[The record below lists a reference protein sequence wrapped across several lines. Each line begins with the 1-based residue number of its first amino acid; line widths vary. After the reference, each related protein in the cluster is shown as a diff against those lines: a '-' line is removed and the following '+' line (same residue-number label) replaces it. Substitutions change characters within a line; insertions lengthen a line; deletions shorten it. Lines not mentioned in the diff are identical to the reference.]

1 MLRRLLYSTKKE
13 HGETIM
19 LKKATW
25 PLFTLS
31 KKRNKIDTNPD
42 YQRPAVW
49 TKAQKQLLIDSI
61 LRDFDIPK
69 IYLHNKGNDTYD
81 VVDGQ
86 QRIRTIWS
94 FYDDEF
100 PLAKD
105 AEPVNGIAVANQK
118 YSELNVDVASII
130 DSYNIDF
137 VILDTQNEE
146 EISEIFL
153 RLQNGTTL
161 KAQEKRNAMPGH
173 MRDFVRELTQHEFF
187 SKVDFANTRFAYDL
201 IAAQM
206 TLLALTQNICNIKN
220 ADLNR
225 MYDAHKNFD
234 TACPEAKNIKRV
246 LDYLNNM
253 FHSKVPE
260 LKRYNIVSLFILIMD
275 MLPNYDIKGR
285 EAEIANWFAGF
296 EADRLL
302 DEQKAPE
309 EQDPRLILYHEHLSH
324 SSDAED
330 SLRYRHNFLK
340 ESLLATVPNLPQK
353 DSKRSFD
360 EAQRQV
366 IYRRDNG
373 NCKVCGIHCD
383 WNNWEADHIVPW
395 SRGGKTEIENG
406 QVLCQACNA
415 RKSDTNL

>member
-1 MLRRLLYSTKKE
+1 
-13 HGETIM
+13 M

-105 AEPVNGIAVANQK
+105 AEPVNGIPVANQK
-118 YSELNVDVASII
+118 YSELDVDVASII
-130 DSYNIDF
+130 DSYSIDF

-173 MRDFVRELTQHEFF
+173 MRDFVRELTKHEFF
-187 SKVDFANTRFAYDL
+187 TKVDFANTRFAYDL

-246 LDYLNNM
+246 LDYLSNM
-253 FHSKVPE
+253 FPSRVPE

-285 EAEIANWFAGF
+285 EAEFA
-296 EADRLL
+296 
-302 DEQKAPE
+302 KK
-309 EQDPRLILYHEHLSH
+309 
-324 SSDAED
+324 
-330 SLRYRHNFLK
+330 NK
-340 ESLLATVPNLPQK
+340 T
-353 DSKRSFD
+353 
-360 EAQRQV
+360 
-366 IYRRDNG
+366 
-373 NCKVCGIHCD
+373 
-383 WNNWEADHIVPW
+383 
-395 SRGGKTEIENG
+395 RG
-406 QVLCQACNA
+406 
-415 RKSDTNL
+415 